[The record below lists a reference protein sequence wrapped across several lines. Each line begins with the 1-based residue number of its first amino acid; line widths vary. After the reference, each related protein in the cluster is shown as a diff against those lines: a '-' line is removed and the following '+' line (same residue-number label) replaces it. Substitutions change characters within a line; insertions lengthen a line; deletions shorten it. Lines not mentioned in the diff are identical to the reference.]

1 MGDSAAADA
10 GKRFLKEF
18 GADYKA
24 KSGFDR
30 EKTYGVVEHGLV
42 YDDFHREVRY
52 GLTLRR
58 RGTLSPGPDAEVILD
73 EPAAYDPEVGDPADE
88 IDRVARDL
96 DLTRAEVLVRFK
108 RAGLVDEGFSLAD
121 FTLPNREEG

>member
-1 MGDSAAADA
+1 MGDSGAASA
-10 GKRFLKEF
+10 GERFIAEF

-24 KSGFDR
+24 KSFFDGDR
-30 EKTYGVVEHGLV
+30 SYVVGEHGLV

-58 RGTLSPGPDAEVILD
+58 RGALSPGPDAQVILD
-73 EPAAYDPEVGDPADE
+73 ESAAYDPEHGDWADE

-96 DLTRAEVLVRFK
+96 DLSPAEVLVRFK

-121 FTLPNREEG
+121 FPLANREEG

>member
-1 MGDSAAADA
+1 MGDSAATDA
-10 GKRFLKEF
+10 GERFLKEF

-24 KSGFDR
+24 KSGFDGDQ
-30 EKTYGVVEHGLV
+30 TYVVVEHGLV

-73 EPAAYDPEVGDPADE
+73 EPAAYDPEHMDWEDE

-96 DLTRAEVLVRFK
+96 DLNRAEVLGRFK
-108 RAGLVDEGFSLAD
+108 RAGLVDEDFTLAD
-121 FTLPNREEG
+121 FTFPKGQEA

>member
-1 MGDSAAADA
+1 MGDSGAASA
-10 GKRFLKEF
+10 GERFIEEF

-24 KSGFDR
+24 KSGFDGDR
-30 EKTYGVVEHGLV
+30 SYVVVEHGLV

-58 RGTLSPGPDAEVILD
+58 RGTLRPVPVPVILD
-73 EPAAYDPEVGDPADE
+73 EPAAYDPEHMDWEDE

-121 FTLPNREEG
+121 FPLANREEG

>member
-1 MGDSAAADA
+1 MGDSGAASA
-10 GKRFLKEF
+10 GERFIEEF

-24 KSGFDR
+24 KSGFDKNR
-30 EKTYGVVEHGLV
+30 TYVVVEHGLV

-52 GLTLRR
+52 GLTLHQ
-58 RGTLSPGPDAEVILD
+58 RGHLRPVPVPVILD
-73 EPAAYDPEVGDPADE
+73 EPAAYDPEHMDWEDE

-96 DLTRAEVLVRFK
+96 GLSRAEVLVRFK

-121 FTLPNREEG
+121 FPLANREEG